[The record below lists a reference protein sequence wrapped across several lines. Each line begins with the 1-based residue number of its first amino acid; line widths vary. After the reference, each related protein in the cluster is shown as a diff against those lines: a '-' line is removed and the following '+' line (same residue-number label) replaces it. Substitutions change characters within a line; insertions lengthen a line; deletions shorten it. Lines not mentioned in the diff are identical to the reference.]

1 MAEAAAIRIR
11 GRLIGQDEPVDLSVA
26 GGRVISIDAA
36 GLDPVELGDRD
47 AVIAPPLFD
56 IQVNGAY
63 GINLQGQEVST
74 EDVRALSRRLAAH
87 GVSHWIPTLI
97 TGSYEDMAH
106 GCRVLAEALDD
117 PDLGEA
123 VPGIHLE
130 GPYISPVDG
139 PRGAHPKAH
148 VRAPDFDEFRRWHDA
163 AKGGIAYV
171 TVAPEAEGA
180 VEFIRRV
187 SGMGI
192 VVSLGHH
199 DADAA
204 AIAAAVDAG
213 ATLCTHLGNGVA
225 STIHRHRNPI
235 WPQLADD
242 RLKASLIADLEH
254 LPPPVLKSMVR
265 AKGTDNVVLTSD
277 CVHITGLPPGH
288 YTLCGHDV
296 ELTPHGRI
304 NLSGTDLLA
313 GSALML
319 LQGVINTAQTAE
331 ISLEEAH
338 ACASTVP
345 AALFGLQNRFAAPTV
360 GSSANFIVF
369 DVDRS
374 ATRWKSTLRGA
385 FIRGER
391 VERQ

>member
-1 MAEAAAIRIR
+1 M
-11 GRLIGQDEPVDLSVA
+11 GQDEPVDLSVA
-26 GGRVISIDAA
+26 EGRVVSIDPAVQ
-36 GLDPVELGDRD
+36 DPVGLGDRD
-47 AVIAPPLFD
+47 AIIAPPLFD

-63 GINLQGQEVST
+63 GINLQGQQVST

-106 GCRVLAEALDD
+106 GCRVLAKALDE

-148 VRAPDFDEFRRWHDA
+148 VRPPDFDEFLRWYDA
-163 AKGGIAYV
+163 AKGRIAYV
-171 TVAPEAEGA
+171 TVAPEVEGA
-180 VEFIRRV
+180 AEFIRRV
-187 SGMGI
+187 AGMGI

-213 ATLCTHLGNGVA
+213 ASLCTHLGNGVA

-265 AKGTDNVVLTSD
+265 AKGTDKVVLTSD
-277 CVHITGLPPGH
+277 CVHITGLPPGR
-288 YTLCGHDV
+288 YTLCGHEV

-331 ISLEEAH
+331 ISLGEAH

-345 AALFGLQNRFAAPTV
+345 ATLFGLQNRFAAPTV
-360 GSSANFIVF
+360 GSTANFIVF

-374 ATRWKSTLRGA
+374 AAQWKSVLRGA

-391 VERQ
+391 VEIQ